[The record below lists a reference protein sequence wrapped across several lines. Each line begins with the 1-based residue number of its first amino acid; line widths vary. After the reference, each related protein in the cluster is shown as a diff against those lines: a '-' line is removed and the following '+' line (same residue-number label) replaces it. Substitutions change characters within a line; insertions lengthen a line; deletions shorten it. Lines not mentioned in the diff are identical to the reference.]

1 MPSFDEMKLKRLLV
15 DSLYLSPVCNLS
27 PNPMIYC
34 QLLVR
39 TRASRAGQE
48 ISYHF
53 RSSIFLVLQIWP
65 RENVQPMA
73 FGSAR
78 TVLKLPT
85 PLGPILRAVL
95 RQMSLKLLT
104 DTMGK
109 TVQVCFENTQTS
121 SVFVSSNIFSTFQ
134 VISILWHI
142 ILVFSKWSDTVFHLY
157 PFSHH
162 SVFYQH
168 LGT

>member
-1 MPSFDEMKLKRLLV
+1 MMPSFDEMKLKRLLV

-109 TVQVCFENTQTS
+109 TVQVCFENTQIS
-121 SVFVSSNIFSTFQ
+121 SVLFLQIFFQ
-134 VISILWHI
+134 LFRLFLYCGISYSYFRNGRIQCFICIHSRITLYFISI
-142 ILVFSKWSDTVFHLY
+142 
-157 PFSHH
+157 
-162 SVFYQH
+162 
-168 LGT
+168 